1 MFNIAIIEDEMAQSD
16 LAKKLVSLW
25 AFQNKIHINIECFYS
40 AESFLFDYEDNNDY
54 SGLLIDI
61 QMDGISGIKLAK
73 HLREMGDEIPI
84 VFITGLSNYI
94 SVGYDVSALHYL
106 LKPIKQEK
114 LFACLD
120 KIYRMTSIIKQ
131 YIIIQS
137 NDITKKIMQDDIISL
152 ESQNHSTI
160 VTCTDDRYVAKI
172 GINSLQNA
180 LIEYN
185 FIKCHRSYI
194 IGIKHINALKKYES
208 IMTNKD
214 IIPISRRLYNDVYN
228 KFIQYH
234 RKEDML

>member
-1 MFNIAIIEDEMAQSD
+1 M
-16 LAKKLVSLW
+16 L
-25 AFQNKIHINIECFYS
+25 
-40 AESFLFDYEDNNDY
+40 YE
-54 SGLLIDI
+54 
-61 QMDGISGIKLAK
+61 
-73 HLREMGDEIPI
+73 
-84 VFITGLSNYI
+84 VIT
-94 SVGYDVSALHYL
+94 
-106 LKPIKQEK
+106 
-114 LFACLD
+114 
-120 KIYRMTSIIKQ
+120 
-131 YIIIQS
+131 
-137 NDITKKIMQDDIISL
+137 L